1 MDRNLAPSISEESK
15 AKPEKP
21 PFIPWAALGLPFIA
35 TVCCSLVFLPI
46 FFAEGGLLFYWR
58 DFVAIG
64 FAEAVF
70 CFGGIASLAAIIL
83 GGIAIAQGQKYKAA
97 SIVGI
102 ILGLLVGISACL
114 IMPFFF
120 LLMISSQ

>member
-1 MDRNLAPSISEESK
+1 MMDKNPAQLTLESK
-15 AKPEKP
+15 KP
-21 PFIPWAALGLPFIA
+21 PIIPWVALGLPVVAAF
-35 TVCCSLVFLPI
+35 CYSLVYLPVL
-46 FFAEGGLLFYWR
+46 FTEAGLFFYWR
-58 DFVAIG
+58 DFIRIG

-83 GGIAIAQGQKYKAA
+83 GGVALAQGQKYKAA
-97 SIVGI
+97 SIIGI
-102 ILGLLVGISACL
+102 ILGLLAGISACL